1 VVRENVRFLFSCSR
15 ELYVYREFCVIAAE
29 GNWYMDGKE
38 WILTAADGHLA
49 LLANECHPNSY
60 QQVPI

>member
-1 VVRENVRFLFSCSR
+1 MCFSFSCFR
-15 ELYVYREFCVIAAE
+15 EWYKYRYREFCVIVAE

-49 LLANECHPNSY
+49 LLAIERHLNSY
-60 QQVPI
+60 QQAPI